1 MYNTSAVK
9 KKLACYDK
17 IDIDGL
23 PFVGSVINPNDVV
36 IGKTTPVRVGNSYAR
51 KDKSTIIKPSDA
63 GVVDR
68 VAITNIQENGS
79 DVRMALVRVRQ
90 TRVPKLA
97 DKFSSKHGQKGT
109 IGMIVPDVDMP
120 FTADGIRPHIII
132 NPHAIP
138 SRMTIGQLCEML
150 AAKVSAVTG
159 QFIDGTAF
167 LQYLL
172 HEDPNDRNNN
182 AMIEH
187 FGNVLAKH
195 GFNRHCKEV
204 MYDGRTGKEFRA
216 RIFMAP
222 VFYQRLKWMVDDKA
236 HARATGAVSILTR
249 QPAEGRS
256 AEGGLRFGEMERDCL
271 IAHGSAALLV
281 ERMCK
286 NSDRYRTTICR
297 LCGLIGI
304 YDGESF
310 ECKSCDNTSEFAH
323 VEIPYAFKLLIQEMM
338 SINLAIRLRFRISS

>member
-1 MYNTSAVK
+1 MTK
-9 KKLACYDK
+9 QQLIDHLAQSK
-17 IDIDGL
+17 GI
-23 PFVGSVINPNDVV
+23 S
-36 IGKTTPVRVGNSYAR
+36 
-51 KDKSTIIKPSDA
+51 
-63 GVVDR
+63 
-68 VAITNIQENGS
+68 
-79 DVRMALVRVRQ
+79 RQ
-90 TRVPKLA
+90 TAKLVVTIFFQSITDTLMKGGRVEIR
-97 DKFSSKHGQKGT
+97 DFGIFS
-109 IGMIVPDVDMP
+109 V
-120 FTADGIRPHIII
+120 
-132 NPHAIP
+132 
-138 SRMTIGQLCEML
+138 
-150 AAKVSAVTG
+150 
-159 QFIDGTAF
+159 
-167 LQYLL
+167 
-172 HEDPNDRNNN
+172 
-182 AMIEH
+182 
-187 FGNVLAKH
+187 
-195 GFNRHCKEV
+195 RH
-204 MYDGRTGKEFRA
+204 YDGRTGKEFRA